1 MNSFD
6 HYNTVF
12 FDCDGVI
19 FDTNKMKSDAFF
31 QSVLSY
37 GRTEAL
43 QFQNY
48 HIQNGGISR
57 FVKFAHFFEN
67 ILNRQP
73 NIGEIENLSHKFSAI
88 VRDKIASSNYR
99 ECIFD
104 LRKRNKHQDWIVV
117 SGSNYTELRWLFSKK
132 NLSGLFH
139 GNIYGSPFDKYEII
153 QKYMQTASFREP
165 ALMIGDSAYDLE
177 VSQYFKFDFLFVYE
191 WSDWPRWNNDSR
203 LLHQKILRSLNCLCY

>member
-57 FVKFAHFFEN
+57 SVKFAHFFEN

-88 VRDKIASSNYR
+88 IRDNIASSNYR

-132 NLSGLFH
+132 IYQAYFMEIYTVARLINMKSSKNICKRHCLENLH
-139 GNIYGSPFDKYEII
+139 
-153 QKYMQTASFREP
+153 
-165 ALMIGDSAYDLE
+165 
-177 VSQYFKFDFLFVYE
+177 
-191 WSDWPRWNNDSR
+191 
-203 LLHQKILRSLNCLCY
+203 